1 MAKLRISGE
10 VERPG
15 EFSADDLAALDPEA
29 RVRDVGELGARGRC
43 GGMGGVR
50 LDVILRAVGPRP
62 EARFISFASPSDDF
76 HACVPLE
83 ALAGRGV
90 IVFERAGDTDD
101 LVLMSRAEG
110 GPFRF
115 VVADAAAC
123 RTDEIDACLNV
134 KYLEEIELTAERG
147 MDNRRTQGVMARAER
162 EESAS

>member
-1 MAKLRISGE
+1 MTKLRISGE

-15 EFSADDLAALDPEA
+15 EFSAADLAEFDPET
-29 RVRDVGELGARGRC
+29 RVTDIGKPGAPGK
-43 GGMGGVR
+43 GGAMRGVR
-50 LDVILRAVGPRP
+50 LEAILRAVVPGPK
-62 EARFISFASPSDDF
+62 ARFISFASPSDDF

-90 IVFERAGDTDD
+90 IVFERAGDTED
-101 LVLMSRAEG
+101 LIPISRAEG

-115 VVADAAAC
+115 IVPDAAAC

-134 KYLEEIELTAERG
+134 KYLEEIELTARPG
-147 MDNRRTQGVMARAER
+147 PDNRRTQGVMARAER